1 VAAGVA
7 VAADLGE
14 RGATRRLQRT
24 TALNRSRVEQ
34 DEVVAVSGRALR
46 EHAHQPLDRLG
57 QARATLVQSVLTRQS
72 GEQVA
77 ELAPGGP
84 QEAPIGRDPD
94 QHLGDAEGDDLG
106 VAQRAPRIG
115 RALGQKV
122 VGRAVDTDQEQVEV
136 GVHRGLLVD
145 DVEDTAD
152 FDLPPL
158 VPIATPR
165 AVASII

>member
-1 VAAGVA
+1 
-7 VAADLGE
+7 
-14 RGATRRLQRT
+14 
-24 TALNRSRVEQ
+24 
-34 DEVVAVSGRALR
+34 VSGRALR